1 MTRIPD
7 RLVERV
13 HLGEASEAERAR
25 VLADPDARARLE
37 ALPAADAAFFE
48 AHPTDATLAEVQR
61 RARVAAAREE
71 AAGASRG
78 WTAGVILLGPV
89 LAVLL
94 ALVLGPRIAPP
105 GEATEPVVE
114 PTRAKGLAAR
124 LRVYQQTVE
133 GPRRLAP
140 GHVLLKGDVL
150 QVAYVSG
157 DAAHGVIV
165 SIDGRGAV
173 TRHFPAEPGGPTA
186 LASGEHPL
194 PEAYE
199 LDDAPDFER
208 FFLVTAQDPLDP
220 AVVTAA
226 AEALARSG
234 KARQDPLALPDGW
247 QQTSLLV
254 RKAVP

>member
-37 ALPAADAAFFE
+37 ALPAQDAVFFA
-48 AHPTDATLAEVQR
+48 AHPADRVVPEIER
-61 RARVAAAREE
+61 RAHLARAREAVAAS
-71 AAGASRG
+71 GRG
-78 WTAGVILLGPV
+78 WTASMVLLGPV
-89 LAVLL
+89 LAILL
-94 ALVLGPRIAPP
+94 AVVIGPRLVP
-105 GEATEPVVE
+105 GGDPTDPTVE
-114 PTRAKGLAAR
+114 PTRAKGLQAR

-140 GHVLLKGDVL
+140 GQVLLKGDVL
-150 QVAYVSG
+150 QVAYLAG
-157 DAAHGVIV
+157 DARHGVIL

-173 TRHFPAEPGGPTA
+173 TRHFPAQSGAPTD
-186 LASGEHPL
+186 LTPGEHVL

-208 FFLVTAQDPLDP
+208 FFLVASEAPIDV

-226 AEALARSG
+226 AEALAASG
-234 KARQDPLALPDGW
+234 KARSGTLSLPEGL
-247 QQTSLLV
+247 QQSALLV
-254 RKAVP
+254 RKEVP